1 MNAFPT
7 KHPGKLQIAVSKNC
21 PPAALSVLCRCKAL
35 TDKGVNHLEDTQI
48 VALFFSRSEE
58 AISETSKKYGSYLR
72 TIACNILPSSEDAE
86 EIINDVYLAAWDS
99 IPPKRPSVLKYYLS
113 RIVRN
118 LCFKRVEYL
127 TAEKR
132 GGNADILLSE
142 LEECIPDTCRDME
155 QILEAKELGQLLN
168 RFLGTLN
175 SSDRKLFLSRY
186 YYAMTAPQ
194 LAEKYGCSVRQ
205 VKYRLGKMR
214 KELKH
219 TLQKGG
225 M

>member
-1 MNAFPT
+1 M
-7 KHPGKLQIAVSKNC
+7 
-21 PPAALSVLCRCKAL
+21 
-35 TDKGVNHLEDTQI
+35 EDTQI

-58 AISETSKKYGSYLR
+58 AISETSKKYGSYLK

-99 IPPKRPSVLKYYLS
+99 IPPKRPPVLKYYLS

-127 TAEKR
+127 TAGKR
-132 GGNADILLSE
+132 CGNADILLSE

-168 RFLGTLN
+168 HFLGTMN
-175 SSDRKLFLSRY
+175 PSDRKLFLSRY

-194 LAEKYGCSVRQ
+194 IAEKYGCSIRQ

-219 TLQKGG
+219 TLQNGG

>member
-1 MNAFPT
+1 M
-7 KHPGKLQIAVSKNC
+7 
-21 PPAALSVLCRCKAL
+21 
-35 TDKGVNHLEDTQI
+35 EDTQI

-58 AISETSKKYGSYLR
+58 AISETSKKYGSYLK

-127 TAEKR
+127 TAGKR
-132 GGNADILLSE
+132 SGNADILLSE
-142 LEECIPDTCRDME
+142 LEECIPDTGRGVE
-155 QILEAKELGQLLN
+155 ERLEAKELAQLLN

-175 SSDRKLFLSRY
+175 SGDRKLFLSRY

-205 VKYRLGKMR
+205 GKYRLGKMR

>member
-1 MNAFPT
+1 M
-7 KHPGKLQIAVSKNC
+7 
-21 PPAALSVLCRCKAL
+21 
-35 TDKGVNHLEDTQI
+35 EDTQI

-58 AISETSKKYGSYLR
+58 AISETSKKYGSYLK

-99 IPPKRPSVLKYYLS
+99 IPPKRPPVLKYYLS
-113 RIVRN
+113 RIARN

-127 TAEKR
+127 TAGKR
-132 GGNADILLSE
+132 YGNADILLSE

-168 RFLGTLN
+168 HFLGIMN
-175 SSDRKLFLSRY
+175 PSDRKLFLSRY

-194 LAEKYGCSVRQ
+194 LAEKYGCSIRQ

-219 TLQKGG
+219 TLQNGG

>member
-1 MNAFPT
+1 M
-7 KHPGKLQIAVSKNC
+7 
-21 PPAALSVLCRCKAL
+21 
-35 TDKGVNHLEDTQI
+35 EDTQI

-58 AISETSKKYGSYLR
+58 AISETSEKYGSYLK
-72 TIACNILPSSEDAE
+72 TIASNILPSSEDAE

-99 IPPKRPSVLKYYLS
+99 IPPKRPAILKYYLS
-113 RIVRN
+113 RIARN
-118 LCFKRVEYL
+118 LCFKRIEYL

-132 GGNADILLSE
+132 GGNADLLLSE
-142 LEECIPDTCRDME
+142 LEECIPDTREDVE
-155 QILEAKELGQLLN
+155 QLLEAKELGRQLN
-168 RFLGTLN
+168 HFLGALD
-175 SSDRKLFLSRY
+175 SDDRKLFLSRY

-194 LAEKYGCSVRQ
+194 LAEKYGCSVRH

-219 TLQKGG
+219 TIQEGG

>member
-1 MNAFPT
+1 M
-7 KHPGKLQIAVSKNC
+7 
-21 PPAALSVLCRCKAL
+21 
-35 TDKGVNHLEDTQI
+35 EDTQI

-58 AISETSKKYGSYLR
+58 AISETSKKYGSYLK

-99 IPPKRPSVLKYYLS
+99 IPPKRPPVLKYYLS

-127 TAEKR
+127 TAGKR
-132 GGNADILLSE
+132 CGNADILLSE

-168 RFLGTLN
+168 HFLGTMN
-175 SSDRKLFLSRY
+175 PSDRKLFLSRY

-194 LAEKYGCSVRQ
+194 LAEKYGCSIRQ

-219 TLQKGG
+219 TLQNGG

>member
-1 MNAFPT
+1 M
-7 KHPGKLQIAVSKNC
+7 
-21 PPAALSVLCRCKAL
+21 
-35 TDKGVNHLEDTQI
+35 EDTQI

-58 AISETSKKYGSYLR
+58 AIFETSKKYGSYLK
-72 TIACNILPSSEDAE
+72 TIACNILPCSEDAE
-86 EIINDVYLAAWDS
+86 EIVNDVYLAAWDS
-99 IPPKRPSVLKYYLS
+99 IPPKCPSMLKYYLS
-113 RIVRN
+113 RVVRN
-118 LCFKRVEYL
+118 LCFKRIEYL

-142 LEECIPDTCRDME
+142 LEECIPDTCRGME
-155 QILEAKELGQLLN
+155 EILEARELGQHLN
-168 RFLGTLN
+168 RVLGTLDPN
-175 SSDRKLFLSRY
+175 DRKLFLSRY

>member
-1 MNAFPT
+1 M
-7 KHPGKLQIAVSKNC
+7 
-21 PPAALSVLCRCKAL
+21 
-35 TDKGVNHLEDTQI
+35 EDTQI

-58 AISETSKKYGSYLR
+58 AISETSKKYGSYLK

-86 EIINDVYLAAWDS
+86 EIVNDVYLAAWDS
-99 IPPKRPSVLKYYLS
+99 IPPKCPSMLKYYLS
-113 RIVRN
+113 RVVRN
-118 LCFKRVEYL
+118 LCFKRIEYL

-142 LEECIPDTCRDME
+142 LEECIPDTCRGMGE
-155 QILEAKELGQLLN
+155 ILEARELGQHLN
-168 RFLGTLN
+168 RFLGTLDPN
-175 SSDRKLFLSRY
+175 DRKLFLSRY

-194 LAEKYGCSVRQ
+194 LAEKYGCSVLQ
-205 VKYRLGKMR
+205 VKYRLAKMR

>member
-1 MNAFPT
+1 M
-7 KHPGKLQIAVSKNC
+7 
-21 PPAALSVLCRCKAL
+21 
-35 TDKGVNHLEDTQI
+35 EDTQI
-48 VALFFSRSEE
+48 VTLFFSRSED
-58 AISETSKKYGSYLR
+58 AISETSKKYGSYLK

-99 IPPKRPSVLKYYLS
+99 IPPKRPPVLKYYLS

-127 TAEKR
+127 TAGKR
-132 GGNADILLSE
+132 CGNADILLSE

-168 RFLGTLN
+168 HFLGTMN
-175 SSDRKLFLSRY
+175 PSDRKLFLSRY

-194 LAEKYGCSVRQ
+194 LAEKYGCSIRQ

-219 TLQKGG
+219 TLQNGG

>member
-1 MNAFPT
+1 M
-7 KHPGKLQIAVSKNC
+7 
-21 PPAALSVLCRCKAL
+21 
-35 TDKGVNHLEDTQI
+35 EDTQI

-58 AISETSKKYGSYLR
+58 AISEASKKYGSYLK
-72 TIACNILPSSEDAE
+72 TIACNILPSYQDAE
-86 EIINDVYLAAWDS
+86 EVLNDVYLAAWDS
-99 IPPKRPSVLKYYLS
+99 IPPKRPAILKYYLS
-113 RIVRN
+113 RIARN

-132 GGNADILLSE
+132 CTNADILLSE
-142 LEECIPDTCRDME
+142 LEECIPDTGRGVE
-155 QILEAKELGQLLN
+155 ERLEARELGQQLN
-168 RFLGTLN
+168 DFLGTL
-175 SSDRKLFLSRY
+175 SLDDRKLFLARY

-194 LAEKYGCSVRQ
+194 LAEKYGCSIRQ
-205 VKYRLGKMR
+205 VKYRLTKMR

>member
-1 MNAFPT
+1 M
-7 KHPGKLQIAVSKNC
+7 
-21 PPAALSVLCRCKAL
+21 
-35 TDKGVNHLEDTQI
+35 EDTQI

-58 AISETSKKYGSYLR
+58 AISETSKKYGSYLK

-99 IPPKRPSVLKYYLS
+99 IPPKRPPVLKYYLS

-127 TAEKR
+127 TAGKR
-132 GGNADILLSE
+132 CGNADILLSE
-142 LEECIPDTCRDME
+142 LEDCIPDTCRAME

-168 RFLGTLN
+168 HFLGTMN
-175 SSDRKLFLSRY
+175 PSDRKLFLSRY

-194 LAEKYGCSVRQ
+194 LAEKYGCSIRQ

-219 TLQKGG
+219 TLQNGG

>member
-1 MNAFPT
+1 M
-7 KHPGKLQIAVSKNC
+7 
-21 PPAALSVLCRCKAL
+21 
-35 TDKGVNHLEDTQI
+35 EDTQI

-58 AISETSKKYGSYLR
+58 AIAETSKKYGSYLK

-86 EIINDVYLAAWDS
+86 EIINDVYLAAWES
-99 IPPKRPSVLKYYLS
+99 IPPKRPPVLKYYLS
-113 RIVRN
+113 RIARN
-118 LCFKRVEYL
+118 LCFKRIEYL
-127 TAEKR
+127 SAGKR

-142 LEECIPDTCRDME
+142 LEECIPDTCKDME
-155 QILEAKELGQLLN
+155 EILEAKELGRLLN
-168 RFLGTLN
+168 RFLGTLD
-175 SSDRKLFLSRY
+175 SDDRKLFLSRY
-186 YYAMTAPQ
+186 DYAMTAPE

>member
-1 MNAFPT
+1 M
-7 KHPGKLQIAVSKNC
+7 
-21 PPAALSVLCRCKAL
+21 
-35 TDKGVNHLEDTQI
+35 EDTQI

-58 AISETSKKYGSYLR
+58 AISETSKKYGSYLK

-142 LEECIPDTCRDME
+142 LEECIPDTCRNME
-155 QILEAKELGQLLN
+155 QILEKKTWTDAHPFHQCDRTYAKHMLPATDDILERAVNISIGVVDKGLGS
-168 RFLGTLN
+168 GTGININ
-175 SSDRKLFLSRY
+175 SSEEEIMAVAKNIREIIASL
-186 YYAMTAPQ
+186 
-194 LAEKYGCSVRQ
+194 
-205 VKYRLGKMR
+205 
-214 KELKH
+214 
-219 TLQKGG
+219 
-225 M
+225 

>member
-1 MNAFPT
+1 MNVFPT

-35 TDKGVNHLEDTQI
+35 TNKGVNHLEDTQI